1 MHALSGSADWQWT
14 RSPRHCLFGA
24 LKTILGTWGI
34 HAQACWPLKLWAQ
47 LKEWY
52 VLSHSSKDV
61 SGTLLT
67 LMHWDYF
74 SLRRRSIKHTNFFF
88 GQNIA
93 KEYSHCYVST
103 HCVRGTETCT
113 LGVPAFSHNCSSF
126 RTCRLH
132 ICPYLFEKIYNR
144 STVCCGATQV

>member
-1 MHALSGSADWQWT
+1 MHALSGSANWQRT

-67 LMHWDYF
+67 RMHWDYF
-74 SLRRRSIKHTNFFF
+74 SLQQRSIKHTTFFWP
-88 GQNIA
+88 
-93 KEYSHCYVST
+93 EYSQRKFSLLCEST
-103 HCVRGTETCT
+103 HCVRGTQTRT
-113 LGVPAFSHNCSSF
+113 LGVPAFGHNCSSF
-126 RTCRLH
+126 RTCSLH
-132 ICPYLFEKIYNR
+132 IFLYLFEKIYNR
-144 STVCCGATQV
+144 STVCCGVT